1 MPSDV
6 ELELYSWKSYAHS
19 DNRLTTGLQVL
30 TLGGL
35 AWRMLGG
42 GTCATGVF
50 VRRSPALL
58 SVIFRHAN
66 RTAAYPLER
75 EPLERRQ
82 ACISS
87 QCTVLH
93 MEHDIASQCS

>member
-1 MPSDV
+1 MPSDI

-58 SVIFRHAN
+58 SVYLDMPIGLQHIHLSGA
-66 RTAAYPLER
+66 P
-75 EPLERRQ
+75 
-82 ACISS
+82 
-87 QCTVLH
+87 
-93 MEHDIASQCS
+93 